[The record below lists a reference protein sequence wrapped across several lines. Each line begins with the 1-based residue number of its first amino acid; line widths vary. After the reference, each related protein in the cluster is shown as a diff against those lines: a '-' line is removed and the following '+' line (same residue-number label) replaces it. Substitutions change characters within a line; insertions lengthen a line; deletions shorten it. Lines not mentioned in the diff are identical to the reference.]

1 MRGHFCRRKIL
12 DYNERKKYLNKVKK
26 TNEETLMKLEEYAKA
41 IEYDLEV
48 INYNIR
54 DKKRKKREI
63 TCIYLHLIYIIW
75 FLQKIYQEYII
86 LLI

>member
-1 MRGHFCRRKIL
+1 MLLLFKASIYFLHSVRGHFCRRKIL

-26 TNEETLMKLEEYAKA
+26 TNEETLLKLEEYAKA

-54 DKKRKKREI
+54 DKKRKKRE
-63 TCIYLHLIYIIW
+63 TNYTYLLQIYII
-75 FLQKIYQEYII
+75 
-86 LLI
+86 